1 MRLIDLPRTS
11 SFRLALLFLALFG
24 AASGVLFGFLYLRTQ
39 QFQMQHVDNWLTREA
54 PERFHWPREELM
66 RRFGAHVAAN
76 PDLDHVF
83 VLYSSQGRRL
93 AGDKLPMPG
102 HISVFDRPFD
112 FREPVGERR
121 VRFRGIA
128 HHLPGGELVLVAQ
141 NMYGT
146 REFDEAFVNAAL
158 WGGLLTV
165 GLGLLGAAMVG
176 AGTVR
181 RFDAVAV
188 AIQRIV
194 SGDLSR
200 RLPSHGTS
208 GDLDR
213 LAHVV
218 NAMLDEIERLMQ
230 DVKGVC
236 DGIAH
241 DLRTPLTRMLAGLE
255 RARRRAG
262 STDDYAAAIDDAIVE
277 TRSVLKTFSALLR
290 IAEVEDGARQ
300 AAFAP
305 VDLGIVARDVT
316 DFYEPLADEKG
327 VGLVFACCGGSP
339 FTMNGDSSLLF
350 EAIGNLVDNA
360 IKFTPPQGTIRVE
373 VARRPEGLGV
383 IVADSG
389 CGIDAGE
396 REAVLRRFYRSEKSR
411 HTRGNG
417 LGLSLVA
424 AVATLHGML
433 LTIED
438 TAPGCRITLLHPR
451 LPGSSAELHS
461 ATPTNSLLGHPKNSA
476 ISEVTNDD
484 IHSL

>member
-24 AASGVLFGFLYLRTQ
+24 AASGVLFGSLYLRTQ
-39 QFQMQHVDNWLTREA
+39 QFLLLHVDNWLTREA
-54 PERFHWPREELM
+54 PERFRWPRAELV
-66 RRFGAHVAAN
+66 RRFDAHVAAN
-76 PDLDHVF
+76 PELDHAF
-83 VLYSSQGRRL
+83 VLYGRRGRRL
-93 AGDKLPMPG
+93 AGDPLPMPG
-102 HISVFDRPFD
+102 RIPVFDRPFD
-112 FREPVGERR
+112 FRAPVGPRR
-121 VRFRGIA
+121 VLFRGIA
-128 HHLPGGELVLVAQ
+128 HRLAGGELVLVAQ

-146 REFDEAFVNAAL
+146 REFDEAFVNAML

-165 GLGLLGAAMVG
+165 ALGLLGATVVG

-181 RFDAVAV
+181 RFDAVAI

-218 NAMLDEIERLMQ
+218 NAMLDDLERLMH

-262 STDDYAAAIDDAIVE
+262 SSDDYAAAIDDAIVE

-300 AAFAP
+300 AGFAS
-305 VDLGIVARDVT
+305 VDLGTVARDVT

-327 VGLVFACCGGSP
+327 VELTFACYGVSP

-350 EAIGNLVDNA
+350 EAIGNLVDNS
-360 IKFTPPQGTIRVE
+360 IKFTPAQGTIKVE
-373 VARRPEGLGV
+373 VTHRREGLGV
-383 IVADSG
+383 IVADTG

-411 HTRGNG
+411 NTRGSG

-424 AVATLHGML
+424 AVATLHRML
-433 LTIED
+433 LTVED
-438 TAPGCRITLLHPR
+438 TAPGCRITLLRR
-451 LPGSSAELHS
+451 LIPESSIDPNV
-461 ATPTNSLLGHPKNSA
+461 ATSTNSLLASNSA
-476 ISEVTNDD
+476 PSA
-484 IHSL
+484 